1 MSAMFTEPM
10 IRHTEP
16 RSDFTRD
23 PKRAFGGLTYPDENE
38 IPSHRR
44 VLAAAIA
51 LLGQGEELLN
61 ALGTEGYNQ
70 RIAVAFNGSIGG
82 HYRHCL
88 DHFASL
94 LAGCE
99 TGTVDYDHRAR
110 DLRLE
115 TDPELAREETSILRK
130 ALGELN
136 PDRLAER
143 VSVQCEVSYE
153 HGDSP
158 LTRST
163 LGRELVYAIA
173 HGIHHFALI
182 AVMARL
188 QGVELP
194 ADFGVAPSTV
204 AHRESVDRG

>member
-1 MSAMFTEPM
+1 MSVILTQPM
-10 IRHTEP
+10 IRHAEP
-16 RSDFTRD
+16 HSGFTRD
-23 PKRAFGGLTYPDENE
+23 PERAFEGLAYPDENE
-38 IPSHRR
+38 DPSHRR

-51 LLGQGEELLN
+51 LLGQGEELLEV
-61 ALGTEGYNQ
+61 LSIEGYT
-70 RIAVAFNGSIGG
+70 RRVGVAFNGSIGG

-94 LAGCE
+94 LSGCG

-110 DLRLE
+110 DPRLE
-115 TDPELAREETSILRK
+115 KNPELARRETEALRK
-130 ALGELN
+130 ALAGMN
-136 PDRLAER
+136 PERLAER
-143 VSVQCEVSYE
+143 VSVRCEVSYE

-204 AHRESVDRG
+204 AHRATVGRG